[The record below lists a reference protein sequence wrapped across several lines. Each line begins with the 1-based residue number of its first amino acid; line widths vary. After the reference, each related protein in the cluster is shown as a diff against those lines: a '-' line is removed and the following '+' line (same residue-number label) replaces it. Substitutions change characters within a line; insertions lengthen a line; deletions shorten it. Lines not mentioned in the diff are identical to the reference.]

1 MNDYP
6 AILDQAWQDHLAPR
20 AVDAPTVV
28 SLFAGCGGSSLGY
41 SMAGFRELLAVEW
54 DDHAAGCLRRN
65 FPHTTVIH
73 ADVTTV
79 DPGVLPIPPGK
90 LDVLDGSPPCQ
101 GFSLAG
107 KLRLDD
113 PRNFLFREY
122 VRLLRAWRPRVFVM
136 ENVSSLGTGRRVR
149 ILAEVL
155 DELRA
160 AGYTTT
166 ARELLASYYQVPSR
180 RRRLVIVGTRRD
192 LKIPPSHPAPF
203 SSEITFSQAVSGLP
217 AIGLLTEINNRH
229 ALLAPHVAPGEYG
242 RHVLTRGGRK
252 PSYYGLCRVA
262 WDAPGPTVTKSHR
275 AQFLHPRYNRVLGHR
290 ELCRV
295 QSFPDDYD
303 WADSTYEQIQA
314 RLGNNVPPLLMRA
327 IGRHLRN
334 LLAEAVNHP
343 GVDTGR

>member
-73 ADVTTV
+73 ADVATV
-79 DPGVLPIPPGK
+79 DPGV
-90 LDVLDGSPPCQ
+90 
-101 GFSLAG
+101 
-107 KLRLDD
+107 
-113 PRNFLFREY
+113 
-122 VRLLRAWRPRVFVM
+122 
-136 ENVSSLGTGRRVR
+136 
-149 ILAEVL
+149 
-155 DELRA
+155 
-160 AGYTTT
+160 
-166 ARELLASYYQVPSR
+166 
-180 RRRLVIVGTRRD
+180 
-192 LKIPPSHPAPF
+192 
-203 SSEITFSQAVSGLP
+203 SGLP
-217 AIGLLTEINNRH
+217 DVGLLTEINNRH
-229 ALLAPHVAPGEYG
+229 ALLAPHVAPGERG
-242 RHVLTRGGRK
+242 LNVLTRSGRK
-252 PSYYGLCRVA
+252 PSYYGLRRFA
-262 WDAPGPTVTKSHR
+262 WDAPGWTVTKSHR

-314 RLGNNVPPLLMRA
+314 RLGNSVPPLLMRA

-334 LLAEAVNHP
+334 LLAEAANHP